1 MMQAGGCTSKPFR
14 CEEACMGLYGL
25 QISQPYINA
34 VKNFKRA
41 IWNPTVS
48 LSGNGFFLQK
58 SSSQQ
63 VWRPAE
69 YSGQQDV
76 PLPGFGNG
84 LSSVLALMVSGVQLL
99 YLESGAGSLEAAD
112 CWKALMAPQSSA
124 KAFK

>member
-1 MMQAGGCTSKPFR
+1 
-14 CEEACMGLYGL
+14 MGLYGL

-48 LSGNGFFLQK
+48 LSGNSFFLQK

-69 YSGQQDV
+69 CSGQQDM

-84 LSSVLALMVSGVQLL
+84 LSMCLL
-99 YLESGAGSLEAAD
+99 
-112 CWKALMAPQSSA
+112 
-124 KAFK
+124 